1 MQPRGMMADP
11 NTRLGQNQA
20 PDPNGFNIGGK
31 AYVARDFYIY
41 EEDFAEADL
50 QAGSTLNGSIEIQAD
65 SDFIWQ
71 KSAFFADLA
80 LAAQTANTR
89 VIPLV
94 TVQLIDTGS
103 GRNLFELAVP
113 IPSVFGIGELPF
125 VLPIPRLFFARST
138 IQVQVSNF
146 STATDYGLRL
156 SFIGYKA
163 YPKGF

>member
-1 MQPRGMMADP
+1 MRPQGRMVDP
-11 NTRLGQNQA
+11 NANRGTRLGQGE
-20 PDPNGFNIGGK
+20 DGFQIGGRR
-31 AYVARDFYIY
+31 YVARDFYTY
-41 EEDFAEADL
+41 EEDFLEADL
-50 QAGSTLNGSIEIQAD
+50 VSGATLNGSIEIQAD

-71 KSAFFADLA
+71 KSCFFADLA
-80 LAAQTANTR
+80 LAAQTFNTR

-94 TVQLIDTGS
+94 TIQLIDTGS

-113 IPSVFGIGELPF
+113 VPSIFGIGELPF

-146 STATDYGLRL
+146 STATNYGLRL

-163 YPKGF
+163 YPEGF